1 MFTSFPKAKS
11 DSMLTRVL
19 LSFLTTAGL
28 FYVNIMPALVDGLK
42 EALHFSNQQAGLI
55 GSANVYGAAVGA
67 FSVVFFVHKINWRKT
82 AVILLAGLIAI
93 DLISMKVSTADPL
106 MAIRF
111 IHGCIGGALVGIGF
125 ATIAKTAQPDRT
137 FGMLLLVQFGFGG
150 LGMLLIPQLVEQFGI
165 AVLFISLILFS
176 LVTLMMVPFIPNFD
190 HLESKKLSGS
200 SWKLLASKPLFLALL
215 SIFLFQAANMGLY
228 AFIVGLGKHYGLTI
242 EFISVT
248 LAWAAW
254 VGIAGAALVIW
265 LSTRY
270 GLSKPLIFGI
280 SLTALGTWALIY
292 SGNHTIWILANMGVG
307 ITWAFVIPYLFA
319 ICAQLDT
326 NGQIAAMGGMASK
339 LGLASGPVVTGML
352 LGDDNYQRVII
363 IAAVIILLSLGTS
376 LAAVKALPKE

>member
-1 MFTSFPKAKS
+1 
-11 DSMLTRVL
+11 MLTRVL